1 MLFASIRLVLPR
13 RREGDGMNIEEFAKL
28 VKKMRD
34 AQKMYFKTRDSKVLS
49 ESKRLEKEVDKAVD
63 LLLNIC
69 RPLF

>member
-1 MLFASIRLVLPR
+1 
-13 RREGDGMNIEEFAKL
+13 MNVEEFAKL
-28 VKKMRD
+28 VKEMRD

-49 ESKRLEKEVDKAVD
+49 ESKRLEKEVDNAVD

>member
-1 MLFASIRLVLPR
+1 MG
-13 RREGDGMNIEEFAKL
+13 REGDGMNIEEFAKL
-28 VKKMRD
+28 VKEMRD
-34 AQKMYFKTRDSKVLS
+34 AQKTYFKTRDSKVLS

>member
-1 MLFASIRLVLPR
+1 
-13 RREGDGMNIEEFAKL
+13 MNIEEFAKL
-28 VKKMRD
+28 VKEMRD
-34 AQKMYFKTRDSKVLS
+34 AQKTYFKTRDSKVLS